1 MSDKPVVGV
10 DVSKH
15 WLDLC
20 CGGKSER
27 IANTSEAIGA
37 WLERIDPGLVALE
50 PTGGW
55 ERVLLAALRERAI
68 AFVRVHPNH
77 LAAFRRSL
85 GVAAKTDRIDA
96 ALILAF
102 ATDRRARQRVSPGTA
117 EREGLRA
124 LAARRRQLVEAL
136 HAERCRLD
144 VAALAGV
151 RHSLEAIIAALRTSP
166 QAIEAAITQ
175 TIAAD
180 PDLAELDRLL
190 RTIFGVAPLVAATLI
205 AELPELG
212 LLSGKQIAALVGP
225 PGRLGAA
232 HPPERQEALARE
244 HRPRPS
250 RRAPRSVQC
259 RSQRHRPPLAVPRL
273 LQPPGEQKS
282 PARQSGAGRRDAQ
295 NPGHR
300 QRSCPRPSALACR
313 RARSSNRS
321 ARQPAR
327 WPSLLRRDDDPPSQP
342 ARALK
347 RRTHTLDANHDRFRA
362 PPRACPRAARSAD
375 PWGGPG
381 MTMLSVTLKL
391 SHYSPD

>member
-124 LAARRRQLVEAL
+124 GGAPAPAGRGAARRTLPSGCGRTGG
-136 HAERCRLD
+136 R
-144 VAALAGV
+144 AAQPGGDH
-151 RHSLEAIIAALRTSP
+151 RRIA
-166 QAIEAAITQ
+166 
-175 TIAAD
+175 
-180 PDLAELDRLL
+180 
-190 RTIFGVAPLVAATLI
+190 
-205 AELPELG
+205 
-212 LLSGKQIAALVGP
+212 
-225 PGRLGAA
+225 
-232 HPPERQEALARE
+232 H
-244 HRPRPS
+244 
-250 RRAPRSVQC
+250 
-259 RSQRHRPPLAVPRL
+259 
-273 LQPPGEQKS
+273 
-282 PARQSGAGRRDAQ
+282 
-295 NPGHR
+295 
-300 QRSCPRPSALACR
+300 
-313 RARSSNRS
+313 
-321 ARQPAR
+321 QPAGNR
-327 WPSLLRRDDDPPSQP
+327 GGDHPNHRR
-342 ARALK
+342 
-347 RRTHTLDANHDRFRA
+347 
-362 PPRACPRAARSAD
+362 
-375 PWGGPG
+375 GP
-381 MTMLSVTLKL
+381 
-391 SHYSPD
+391 